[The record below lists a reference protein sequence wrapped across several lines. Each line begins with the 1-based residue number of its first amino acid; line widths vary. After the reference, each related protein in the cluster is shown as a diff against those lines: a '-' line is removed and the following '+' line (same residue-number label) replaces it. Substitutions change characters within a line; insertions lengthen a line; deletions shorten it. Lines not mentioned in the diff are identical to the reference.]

1 MVYIVL
7 FCRAPEDSKVADG
20 KKSLQQSL
28 KLNTPV
34 LRAHVDYSANSGPR
48 RLKDIMKDEAEQLCK
63 TPYGI
68 LQVWVTQPLLLL
80 QVLALLSY
88 RFQSCSCNLTC
99 QPDSPPAG
107 AIYTAVQQAE
117 SP

>member
-7 FCRAPEDSKVADG
+7 FCRAQEDSKVADG

-68 LQVWVTQPLLLL
+68 LQV
-80 QVLALLSY
+80 
-88 RFQSCSCNLTC
+88 
-99 QPDSPPAG
+99 
-107 AIYTAVQQAE
+107 
-117 SP
+117 